1 MTIGTIDKPLTRSQ
15 LLVRMNWAAGFAAAF
30 AAITLTSLNR
40 YGQAL
45 HLTPFA
51 FGVLAAL
58 PFLTAFA
65 QIPASYLVERWGH
78 RKPVAIF
85 GILTHR
91 ALWLAIAAVPWV
103 VPRAWWWL
111 GLLAFVGLTNTFAH
125 LGTPATTSWAA
136 DLVPWRLRGRY
147 YALRGQ
153 LVRIINVP
161 VCLVLGWALDRATRQ
176 GAHALLL
183 ALSIILAL
191 AALLGMVDSLLC
203 LKLPDRWHRP
213 RTAGLPFWEI
223 LLRPLADRNFRFFL
237 GYNGFITLATG
248 FVTPFVW
255 LYLTEVV
262 KLGNATAIFMTMVGT
277 SVVSLFSMRLW
288 GTLVDRWGCRRVLL
302 VAGLL
307 IINGASVWAFVT
319 PSTLW
324 TGYLLVLISSLGW
337 PGMEL
342 ATSNLLYSMSESG
355 RGGERLGSAYAA
367 LNSAVVAVMG
377 TLSGLL
383 GGGIAELLKDWS
395 YPVGE
400 WRLTYHVVLFV
411 ISGLL
416 RIVALAWVLGLRDD
430 GRRAP
435 RPVDARRLP
444 SSLSS

>member
-1 MTIGTIDKPLTRSQ
+1 MRSQ

-30 AAITLTSLNR
+30 AAITTTAINR

-78 RKPVAIF
+78 RKGVAIA

-91 ALWLAIAAVPWV
+91 ALWLVIAAVPWI

-111 GLLAFVGLTNTFAH
+111 GLLAFTGMTYTFAH

-136 DLVPWRLRGRY
+136 DLVPARLRGRY

-161 VCLVLGWALDRATRQ
+161 VCLLLGWALDKATQ
-176 GAHALLL
+176 GGAQMLLL
-183 ALSIILAL
+183 VLSIVLAL

-203 LKLPDRWHRP
+203 LKLPDPWHRP
-213 RTAGLPFWEI
+213 RADGLPFWEV
-223 LLRPLADRNFRFFL
+223 LRQPLRNRNFRFFL

-248 FVTPFVW
+248 FVSPFVW

-262 KLGNATAIFMTMVGT
+262 KLSNATAIFMNMVGT
-277 SVVSLFSMRLW
+277 SVISLLGMRLW
-288 GTLVDRWGCRRVLL
+288 GRLVDRWGYRRVLL
-302 VAGLL
+302 TAGVLV
-307 IINGASVWAFVT
+307 INGASAWAFVT
-319 PSTLW
+319 PHTLW
-324 TGYLLVLISSLGW
+324 WGYLVVLISSIAW

-342 ATSNLLYSMSESG
+342 AGGNLLYEMSETS
-355 RGGERLGSAYAA
+355 RDGESLGSAYAA
-367 LNSAVVAVMG
+367 INSAVVAVMG

-383 GGGIAELLKDWS
+383 GGGVAELLKDWS
-395 YPVGE
+395 FPIGE

-411 ISGLL
+411 LSGFL
-416 RIVALAWVLGLRDD
+416 RMVALLWVLGMRKPTRADSEV
-430 GRRAP
+430 RAP
-435 RPVDARRLP
+435 RVTAE
-444 SSLSS
+444 

>member
-1 MTIGTIDKPLTRSQ
+1 MTTGTINKPLSRSQ
-15 LLVRMNWAAGFAAAF
+15 FLVRMNWAAGFAAAF
-30 AAITLTSLNR
+30 AAITMTAINR

-45 HLTPFA
+45 ELTPFA

-58 PFLTAFA
+58 PFLTAFM

-78 RKPVAIF
+78 RKGVAIA

-91 ALWLAIAAVPWV
+91 ALWLAIAAVPWI

-111 GLLAFVGLTNTFAH
+111 GLLAFTGLTYTFAH

-136 DLVPWRLRGRY
+136 DLVPARLRGRY
-147 YALRGQ
+147 YAVRGQ

-161 VCLVLGWALDRATRQ
+161 VCLLLGWALDRATQ
-176 GAHALLL
+176 GGAQTLLL
-183 ALSIILAL
+183 VLSIVLAL

-203 LKLPDRWHRP
+203 LKLPDPWHRP
-213 RTAGLPFWEI
+213 RTDGLPFREV
-223 LLRPLADRNFRFFL
+223 LRRPLQSRNFRFFL

-248 FVTPFVW
+248 FVGPFVW

-262 KLGNATAIFMTMVGT
+262 KLSNATAIFMTMVGT
-277 SVVSLFSMRLW
+277 SFVSLFGMRLW
-288 GTLVDRWGCRRVLL
+288 GSLVDRWGSRRVLL
-302 VAGLL
+302 FAGVL

-319 PSTLW
+319 PGTLW
-324 TGYLLVLISSLGW
+324 WGYLLVLISSLGW

-342 ATSNLLYSMSESG
+342 AGSNLLYSMSETSRDG
-355 RGGERLGSAYAA
+355 DSLGSAYAA
-367 LNSAVVAVMG
+367 INSAVVAVMG

-411 ISGLL
+411 LSGLL
-416 RIVALAWVLGLRDD
+416 RIVALLWVLGLREK
-430 GRRAP
+430 GR
-435 RPVDARRLP
+435 
-444 SSLSS
+444 

>member
-1 MTIGTIDKPLTRSQ
+1 MSRSEF
-15 LLVRMNWAAGFAAAF
+15 LVRMNWAAGFAAAF
-30 AAITLTSLNR
+30 AAITMTAINR

-45 HLTPFA
+45 ELTPFA

-58 PFLTAFA
+58 PFLTAFM

-78 RKPVAIF
+78 RKGVAIA

-111 GLLAFVGLTNTFAH
+111 GLLAFVGLTHTFAH

-136 DLVPWRLRGRY
+136 DLVPGRLRGRY
-147 YALRGQ
+147 YAVRGQ
-153 LVRIINVP
+153 LARLINVP
-161 VCLVLGWALDRATRQ
+161 ICLALGWALDRATHG
-176 GAHALLL
+176 GAQALLL
-183 ALSIILAL
+183 TLSIVLAL

-203 LKLPDRWHRP
+203 LKLPDPWHRP
-213 RTAGLPFWEI
+213 RPDGLPFWEV
-223 LLRPLADRNFRFFL
+223 LRRPLRSRNFRFFL

-248 FVTPFVW
+248 FVSPFVW

-262 KLGNATAIFMTMVGT
+262 KLTNATAIFMTMVGT
-277 SVVSLFSMRLW
+277 SFVSLFGMRLW
-288 GTLVDRWGCRRVLL
+288 GTLVDRWGSRRVLL
-302 VAGLL
+302 FAGVL

-319 PSTLW
+319 PGTLW
-324 TGYLLVLISSLGW
+324 WGYLLVLISSLGW

-342 ATSNLLYSMSESG
+342 AGSNLLYSMSETG
-355 RGGERLGSAYAA
+355 RTGENLGSAYAA
-367 LNSAVVAVMG
+367 INSAVVAVMG

-395 YPVGE
+395 YPIGE

-416 RIVALAWVLGLRDD
+416 RIVALLWVLGLRDD
-430 GRRAP
+430 RR
-435 RPVDARRLP
+435 RRLP
-444 SSLSS
+444 GTDLAASARSEDAEAR

>member
-1 MTIGTIDKPLTRSQ
+1 VTTEIAVEQHGPPIGLTLSQ
-15 LLVRMNWAAGFAAAF
+15 ILVRMNIAAGFAAAF
-30 AAITLTSLNR
+30 AAITMTALTR

-45 HLTPFA
+45 QLTPFA

-58 PFLTAFA
+58 PFLTAFT
-65 QIPASYLVERWGH
+65 QIPASYLVERYGH
-78 RKPVAIF
+78 RKQVAIF

-91 ALWLAIAAVPWV
+91 ALWLSIAAVPWL
-103 VPRAWWWL
+103 VPHAWWWL

-136 DLVPWRLRGRY
+136 DLVPARLRGRY
-147 YALRGQ
+147 YAVRGQ
-153 LVRIINVP
+153 VVRIINVP
-161 VCLVLGWALDRATRQ
+161 ISLLLGWALDRATQ
-176 GAHALLL
+176 GGAQALLL
-183 ALSIILAL
+183 TLSVILAI

-213 RTAGLPFWEI
+213 RADGLPFREI
-223 LLRPLADRNFRFFL
+223 LRGPLADRNFRFFL

-277 SVVSLFSMRLW
+277 SVVSLFAMRTW

-302 VAGLL
+302 VGGLL

-319 PSTLW
+319 PATLW
-324 TGYLLVLISSLGW
+324 WGYLLVLISSLGW

-367 LNSAVVAVMG
+367 LNSAVVAIMG

-383 GGGIAELLKDWS
+383 GGGVAELLKNWS

-400 WRLTYHVVLFV
+400 WRLTYHVVLFI

-416 RIVALAWVLGLRDD
+416 RIVALAWVLGLREKQ
-430 GRRAP
+430 GNGEW
-435 RPVDARRLP
+435 
-444 SSLSS
+444 